1 MAAQVEEKEMK
12 VIIVGAGIGGSA
24 LALSLQKAGVD
35 YVLLEQASSF
45 GEVGAGIQLSP
56 NAVRVLTWLGLGD
69 DLERFCAEP
78 DFHKYSVWD
87 TGETVLRV
95 ALKPQVRKLYGNAYY
110 HAYRPDVIDA
120 LTQRLDHSRVQMA
133 HKVKSMGQEANTAW
147 VVCENGERY
156 EGDVLIGADGIHSSI
171 REQIFKPDPPR
182 ASGFVSWRGVLEAAD
197 ISDLKIPVSA
207 YIDMGP
213 DLSFV
218 YYYMAGGRKM
228 NWLATGP
235 ANGKKLESW
244 SQTASKDEIL
254 AAFSSWYERP
264 QRIIAATKETFVT
277 AMYDRNPLDSWVL
290 GRIALMGD
298 AAHAML
304 PYHASGAGQGI
315 EDAWV
320 LARCLELGGSDPES
334 ALKQY
339 EGLRLERANRMVRH
353 SREAEGWYHLAD
365 ADAVARRNA
374 RFRKKNEAFGDR
386 ITPEQHWLY
395 SYDAEKAVL
404 GKDNEW
410 RSLPAW

>member
-1 MAAQVEEKEMK
+1 MVKHMK
-12 VIIVGAGIGGSA
+12 TIIIGAGIGGSA
-24 LALSLQKAGVD
+24 LALSMEKAGLD
-35 YVLLEQASSF
+35 YLLLEQAPSF

-56 NAVRVLTWLGLGD
+56 NAVRILKWLGLGD
-69 DLERFCAEP
+69 DLQGICAEP

-95 ALKPQVRKLYGNAYY
+95 ALKPQVEKIYGSPYY
-110 HAYRPDVIDA
+110 HAYRPDLIDA
-120 LTQRLDHSRVQMA
+120 LARRLNPQRVKMNQ
-133 HKVKSMGQEANTAW
+133 KVASVGQGPNGVW
-147 VVCENGERY
+147 VVCENGEKY
-156 EGDVLIGADGIHSSI
+156 EADVLIGADGIHSVV

-182 ASGFVSWRGVLEAAD
+182 ASGFVSWRGVVDAEDLAD
-197 ISDLKIPVSA
+197 LNIPVSA

-213 DLSFV
+213 NLSFV
-218 YYYMAGGRKM
+218 YYFISGGRKF

-235 ANGKKLESW
+235 TTGDKRESW

-254 AAFSSWYERP
+254 SAFKGWYDRPARVIER
-264 QRIIAATKETFVT
+264 TKQIFAT
-277 AMYDRNPLDSWVL
+277 AMYDRNPLDSWVD

-320 LARCLELGGSDPES
+320 LARALQIGAADPKG
-334 ALKQY
+334 ALKRY
-339 EGLRLERANRMVRH
+339 EALRLDRANRMVRH

-365 ADAVARRNA
+365 ADKVARRNE
-374 RFRKKNEAFGDR
+374 RFRKKNETFGDR

-404 GKDNEW
+404 GQDHEW

>member
-1 MAAQVEEKEMK
+1 MK
-12 VIIVGAGIGGSA
+12 VIIIGAGIGGSA
-24 LALSLQKAGVD
+24 LALSLQKAKVD
-35 YVLLEQASSF
+35 YVLLEQATSF

-56 NAVRVLTWLGLGD
+56 NAVRILTWLGLGD
-69 DLERFCAEP
+69 DLESFCAEP

-95 ALKPQVRKLYGNAYY
+95 ALKPQVRAIYGSAYY

-120 LTQRLDHSRVQMA
+120 LTRRLDHSKVRMG
-133 HKVKSMGQEANTAW
+133 HKVKSMGQDGNQAW
-147 VVCENGERY
+147 VVCENGERF
-156 EGDVLIGADGIHSSI
+156 EGDVVIGADGIHSVV

-182 ASGFVSWRGVLEAAD
+182 ASGYVSWRGVLDAAD
-197 ISDLKIPVSA
+197 VSDLEIPVSA

-213 DLSFV
+213 NLSFV
-218 YYYMAGGRKM
+218 YYYMSGGRKL

-235 ANGKKLESW
+235 SNGNKQESW

-254 AAFSSWYERP
+254 AAFKGWYDRP
-264 QRIIAATKETFVT
+264 ARIVAATKQTFVT
-277 AMYDRNPLDSWVL
+277 AMYDRNPLDSWVS

-320 LARCLELGGSDPES
+320 LARCLQLGAANPEN
-334 ALKQY
+334 ALNQY

-365 ADAVARRNA
+365 ADAVARRNE

-404 GKDNEW
+404 GNDDEW
-410 RSLPAW
+410 RNLPAW

>member
-1 MAAQVEEKEMK
+1 MK

-35 YVLLEQASSF
+35 YVLLEQATTF

-69 DLERFCAEP
+69 DLEGFCAEP

-95 ALKPQVRKLYGNAYY
+95 ALKPQVRKLYDSAYY

-120 LTQRLDHSRVQMA
+120 LTQRLDHSRVKMN
-133 HKVKSMGQEANTAW
+133 HKVKSMGQEANKAW

-156 EGDVLIGADGIHSSI
+156 EGDVVIGADGIHSAV

-182 ASGFVSWRGVLEAAD
+182 ASGFVSWRGVLDAAD
-197 ISDLKIPVSA
+197 VSDLKIPVSA
-207 YIDMGP
+207 YVDMGP
-213 DLSFV
+213 ELSFV
-218 YYYMAGGRKM
+218 YYYIAGGRKL

-235 ANGKKLESW
+235 ANGKKRESW
-244 SQTASKDEIL
+244 TQTASKDEIL
-254 AAFSSWYERP
+254 DAFNGWYERP
-264 QRIIAATKETFVT
+264 KRIIAATKEIFVT

-320 LARCLELGGSDPES
+320 LARCLELRESNPES

-404 GKDNEW
+404 GKDDEW

>member
-1 MAAQVEEKEMK
+1 MK
-12 VIIVGAGIGGSA
+12 SIIIGAGIGGSA
-24 LALSLQKAGVD
+24 LALGMDKAGLD
-35 YVLLEQASSF
+35 YVLLEQAPAF

-56 NAVRVLTWLGLGD
+56 NAVRILTWLGLGD
-69 DLERFCAEP
+69 DLQRISAEP

-95 ALKPQVRKLYGNAYY
+95 ALKPRVQEIYGNPYY
-110 HAYRPDVIDA
+110 HAYRPDLIDA
-120 LTQRLDHSRVQMA
+120 LTKRLDPSRIKMKQ
-133 HKVKSMGQEANTAW
+133 KVKSVGQGPDGAW
-147 VVCENGERY
+147 VICENGDRY
-156 EGDVLIGADGIHSSI
+156 EADVVIGADGIHSVV

-182 ASGFVSWRGVLEAAD
+182 ASGYVSWRGVVDAEDIAD
-197 ISDLKIPVSA
+197 LDIPVSA

-213 DLSFV
+213 NLSFV
-218 YYYMAGGRKM
+218 YYYVSGGRKF

-235 ANGKKLESW
+235 TDGNKLESW
-244 SQTASKDEIL
+244 SQTASKEEIL
-254 AAFSSWYERP
+254 SAFKNWYERP
-264 QRIIAATKETFVT
+264 ARVIERTKEIFVT
-277 AMYDRNPLDSWVL
+277 AMYDRNPLDSWVD

-320 LARCLELGGSDPES
+320 LARSLQIGSADPKR
-334 ALKQY
+334 ALKRY
-339 EGLRLERANRMVRH
+339 EELRIDRANRMVRH

-365 ADAVARRNA
+365 ADQVARRNA
-374 RFRKKNEAFGDR
+374 RFRKKNEEFGDR

-395 SYDAEKAVL
+395 SYDAEKAAL
-404 GKDNEW
+404 GTDDEW